1 MTKTRTTKR
10 APTGKAQR
18 AGSFL
23 DQAGQQ
29 TPRRFRTAVI
39 GSLLVHVLVFG
50 VWFSTAMVQEPEI
63 LEIREISFVD
73 ENETPPVEEEPEVPV
88 GNGKSRTLTVPGG
101 DTDDDEAP
109 MRREEVIPGNT
120 VAESRSG
127 AINAERAEKEVNVN
141 KIGVLG
147 LLDGV
152 AENGSAENAL
162 ALNMQTADGV
172 VQGLKMNRSLTV
184 GKGNNPK
191 GEVEDGALFA
201 ASRNGQG
208 INDLLDVDI
217 DAGEGVA
224 LQKGGRVQFTGFGG
238 TGGTGGAYGARS
250 EVSLYAVLQKN
261 LGRLQYIY
269 EKHLRQNP
277 TIGGKVEVE
286 VIIRSDGTVGKIT
299 ILSSQIPLPAFQEE
313 LKAAIQRWR
322 YDAIDEGRVRVVYP
336 LVFIKVG

>member
-1 MTKTRTTKR
+1 MT
-10 APTGKAQR
+10 
-18 AGSFL
+18 
-23 DQAGQQ
+23 
-29 TPRRFRTAVI
+29 

-50 VWFSTAMVQEPEI
+50 VWFSTSMMKQPEI

-73 ENETPPVEEEPEVPV
+73 ENETPPVEDEPEVPV

-101 DTDDDEAP
+101 NTDDDEAP
-109 MRREEVIPGNT
+109 MRREEIIPGNT

-152 AENGSAENAL
+152 AENGSSENAL

-172 VQGLKMNRSLTV
+172 VQDLKMNRSLTV

-191 GEVEDGALFA
+191 GEVQDGALFA

-286 VIIRSDGTVGKIT
+286 VIIRSDGTVGKIS
-299 ILSSQIPLPAFQEE
+299 ILSSQISLPAFLEE
-313 LKAAIQRWR
+313 LTAAIRRWR
-322 YDAIDEGRVRVVYP
+322 YDAIDEGKVRVVYP